1 MDEELEK
8 YILEHIDP
16 EGEVLAGI
24 YRASHLHHLYP
35 RMCSGHLQ
43 GRMLKMFTQMIRPRQ
58 VLEIGTYT
66 GYSALCLAEGL
77 ADDSCHV
84 HTIEINDEEEDF
96 IRSNFARSPFGHR
109 VTLHIGDALELL
121 PRVDDS
127 FDLIYIDG
135 NKRQYVE
142 YYELALKLLRPGGF
156 MIADNTLWSGKVA
169 DIEGKV
175 DAQTAGILRFNDHIK
190 ADNRV
195 EKVIIPIRDGLTLI
209 RKIPV
214 A

>member
-1 MDEELEK
+1 MDEELEQ

-121 PRVDDS
+121 PRVDNS

-190 ADNRV
+190 ADTRV

-209 RKIPV
+209 RKLPV

>member
-1 MDEELEK
+1 MDEELEQ

-43 GRMLKMFTQMIRPRQ
+43 GRMLKMFTQMICPRQ

-209 RKIPV
+209 RKLPV